1 MKTFRNTIIML
12 LILGVL
18 AGYYYYAKSTKKPAP
33 STNIISISKSKISY
47 VDIKDAGNELAI
59 KKNGS
64 TYNVTKPVSY
74 KADSTSTDDL
84 FNSISGLKYSRKFTD
99 TDVKKYGL
107 DKSVFIISVSSN
119 DGKKEDLIVG
129 NKSPV
134 GNSYYAKLKNSNYIY
149 VVDASSIENLQIT
162 SNDTLF
168 NYLDKDVYTIS
179 KDKISKIIY
188 TDSTGTYDI
197 EKNKSGKWV
206 YNGKEIS
213 SDNSEALLNDIVLLS
228 PTGIDPNKK
237 IVGNNSSFTLTIS
250 DGNKSEEVK
259 FLTDDNATYYLQKNS
274 TQIGLYISKDQLSSL
289 LSDIKK
295 VIK

>member
-33 STNIISISKSKISY
+33 STNIINISKSKISS

-59 KKNGS
+59 EKSGS

-107 DKSVFIISVSSN
+107 DKSDFTISVSSK
-119 DGKKEDLIVG
+119 DGKNEELLVG

-134 GNSYYAKLKNSNYIY
+134 GDSYYAKLKNSNYIY
-149 VVDASSIENLQIT
+149 VVDASSIENFQIT

-168 NYLDKDVYTIS
+168 NYLDKDVYTMS
-179 KDKISKIIY
+179 KDKISKITY
-188 TDSTGTYDI
+188 TDSTGTYNI

-213 SDNSEALLNDIVLLS
+213 SDNSEALLNDIVLLN

-259 FLTDDNATYYLQKNS
+259 FLTNDNATYYLQKNA

>member
-33 STNIISISKSKISY
+33 STNIINISKSKISF

-59 KKNGS
+59 KKNGN
-64 TYNVTKPVSY
+64 TYNITKPVSY
-74 KADSTSTDDL
+74 KADSTSTYDL

-107 DKSVFIISVSSN
+107 DKSDFIISVSSN

-134 GNSYYAKLKNSNYIY
+134 GDSYYAKLKNSNYIY

-168 NYLDKDVYTIS
+168 NYLDKDVYTMS
-179 KDKISKIIY
+179 KDKISKITY
-188 TDSTGTYDI
+188 TDSTGTYKI
-197 EKNKSGKWV
+197 EKNKSGKWA

-213 SDNSEALLNDIVLLS
+213 SDNSEALLNDIVLLN

-274 TQIGLYISKDQLSSL
+274 TQIGLYVSKDQLSSL

>member
-12 LILGVL
+12 VILGVL
-18 AGYYYYAKSTKKPAP
+18 AGYYYYAKATKKPAP
-33 STNIISISKSKISY
+33 STNIISISKSKISS

-59 KKNGS
+59 EKSGS
-64 TYNVTKPVSY
+64 TYNVIKPVSY

-107 DKSVFIISVSSN
+107 DKSDFTISVSSN

-134 GNSYYAKLKNSNYIY
+134 GDSYYAKLKNSNYIY

-168 NYLDKDVYTIS
+168 NYLDKDVYTMS
-179 KDKISKIIY
+179 KDKISKITY
-188 TDSTGTYDI
+188 TDSTGTYNI
-197 EKNKSGKWV
+197 EKNKSGKWM

-213 SDNSEALLNDIVLLS
+213 SDNSEALLNDIVLLN

-259 FLTDDNATYYLQKNS
+259 FLTDDNATYYLQMNT

>member
-33 STNIISISKSKISY
+33 STNIINISKSKISS

-59 KKNGS
+59 EKSGS

-99 TDVKKYGL
+99 TDVRKYGL
-107 DKSVFIISVSSN
+107 DKSDFTISVSSK
-119 DGKKEDLIVG
+119 DGKNEELLVG

-134 GNSYYAKLKNSNYIY
+134 GDSYYAKLKNSNYIY
-149 VVDASSIENLQIT
+149 VVDASSIENFQIT
-162 SNDTLF
+162 SSDTLF
-168 NYLDKDVYTIS
+168 NYLDKDVYTMS
-179 KDKISKIIY
+179 KDKISKITY
-188 TDSTGTYDI
+188 TDSTGTYNI

-213 SDNSEALLNDIVLLS
+213 SDNSEALLNDIVLLN

-259 FLTDDNATYYLQKNS
+259 FLTNDNATYYLQKNA

>member
-12 LILGVL
+12 VILAVL
-18 AGYYYYAKSTKKPAP
+18 AGYYYYAKATKKPAP
-33 STNIISISKSKISY
+33 STNIISISKSKISSI
-47 VDIKDAGNELAI
+47 DIKDAGNELAI
-59 KKNGS
+59 KKSGS
-64 TYNVTKPVSY
+64 TYNVIKPVSY

-107 DKSVFIISVSSN
+107 DKSDFTISVSSN

-134 GNSYYAKLKNSNYIY
+134 GDSYYAKLKNSNYIY

-168 NYLDKDVYTIS
+168 NYLDKDVYTMS
-179 KDKISKIIY
+179 KDKISKITY
-188 TDSTGTYDI
+188 TDSTGTYNI
-197 EKNKSGKWV
+197 EKNKSGKWM

-213 SDNSEALLNDIVLLS
+213 SDNSEALLNDIVLLN

-237 IVGNNSSFTLTIS
+237 IAGNNSSFTLTIS

-259 FLTDDNATYYLQKNS
+259 FLTDDNATYYLQMNT

>member
-1 MKTFRNTIIML
+1 ML
-12 LILGVL
+12 VILGVL
-18 AGYYYYAKSTKKPAP
+18 AGYYYYAKATKKPAP
-33 STNIISISKSKISY
+33 STNIISISKDKISS

-59 KKNGS
+59 ENSSS
-64 TYNVTKPVSY
+64 TYNVIKPVNY

-84 FNSISGLKYSRKFTD
+84 FNSISSLKYSRKFTD

-107 DKSVFIISVSSN
+107 DKSDFTISVSSN

-134 GNSYYAKLKNSNYIY
+134 GDSYYAKLKNSNYIY
-149 VVDASSIENLQIT
+149 VVDASSIEKFQIT

-168 NYLDKDVYTIS
+168 NYLDKDVYTMS
-179 KDKISKIIY
+179 KDKISKITY
-188 TDSTGTYDI
+188 TDSTGTYNI

-213 SDNSEALLNDIVLLS
+213 SNNSESLLNDIVLLN

-259 FLTDDNATYYLQKNS
+259 FLTDDNATYYLQKNT